1 MIKGIN
7 RQMIEVTHTG
17 SPYFERAF
25 LVVRAGCSQP
35 AEEALQSMAEKV
47 VQQADSYAV
56 LRRQRW
62 RLRCRRW
69 LYTISAMLG
78 GAGALWVIQQLLRR

>member
-25 LVVRAGCSQP
+25 LVMRPQASEPSADTLDCI
-35 AEEALQSMAEKV
+35 ARRV
-47 VQQADSYAV
+47 VQQADSYAGMRRQLRGLR
-56 LRRQRW
+56 LRRV
-62 RLRCRRW
+62 LLCG
-69 LYTISAMLG
+69 G
-78 GAGALWVIQQLLRR
+78 GAALGAGIMWLIMQCI